1 MGVTNYLRSPSQHQ
15 CCLDFAKSTQRS
27 NWFALLYTYLDPPRM
42 SNFSTL
48 DLFLV
53 GKGLNFQTLAGFRY
67 IYIYIHTYNRYIYIY
82 ICIHLNIFVYL
93 DTLSKSNEE
102 LAMNDV
108 PRCKMCV
115 LSRWNRVSKKKR
127 WTSIW
132 PKYMKTSRAAFF
144 GVLPCPGSGKAVF
157 PSHVIQSEESVVFDW
172 YIYIFIYI
180 SIYVCFVPFSLIWF
194 PTEMLRTTAN
204 SRLFDPHTLTGSMY
218 DIWYTCMYIYIYV
231 YIHVPTSIY
240 PLRTKKGLKI
250 NHAKER

>member
-1 MGVTNYLRSPSQHQ
+1 
-15 CCLDFAKSTQRS
+15 
-27 NWFALLYTYLDPPRM
+27 
-42 SNFSTL
+42 
-48 DLFLV
+48 
-53 GKGLNFQTLAGFRY
+53 
-67 IYIYIHTYNRYIYIY
+67 
-82 ICIHLNIFVYL
+82 
-93 DTLSKSNEE
+93 
-102 LAMNDV
+102 MNDV

-180 SIYVCFVPFSLIWF
+180 YPYTYVLFLFHSFDFQPKCCEPLQTQDFLI
-194 PTEMLRTTAN
+194 L
-204 SRLFDPHTLTGSMY
+204 TLWQDQCMIY
-218 DIWYTCMYIYIYV
+218 DIHVCIYIYV